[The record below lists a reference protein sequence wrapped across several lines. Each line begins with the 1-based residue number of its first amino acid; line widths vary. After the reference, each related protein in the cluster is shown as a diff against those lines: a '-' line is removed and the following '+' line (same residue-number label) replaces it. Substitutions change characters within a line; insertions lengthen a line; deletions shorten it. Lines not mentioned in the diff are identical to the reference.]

1 MFLRRPQRY
10 FQSLSAVAKSSIG
23 CLELDLNPWYCVLYA
38 ARECE
43 EEFLDRMYSY
53 LMRLFPNI
61 KELHVSIRKCNYPED
76 LVHCT
81 WVHKLQE
88 FRGLQ
93 SLSIFVGDPVEQ
105 DSGHFDTAEFRDH
118 KQHFISLFNHL
129 CRKMIDSTLGFR
141 DGCTVDGLR
150 QGWRR
155 GQLALNEQTL
165 PVSRSAHQCSESRRQ

>member
-1 MFLRRPQRY
+1 
-10 FQSLSAVAKSSIG
+10 
-23 CLELDLNPWYCVLYA
+23 
-38 ARECE
+38 
-43 EEFLDRMYSY
+43 
-53 LMRLFPNI
+53 MRLFPNI

-141 DGCTVDGLR
+141 DVQSINYGKDGGEGSLR
-150 QGWRR
+150 LTNRPFQYQGQRTSAANLDDNEGEESINV
-155 GQLALNEQTL
+155 GQ
-165 PVSRSAHQCSESRRQ
+165 